1 MKTGTSNAKF
11 PNIFTPGSIG
21 RLSVKNRLVRAPM
34 ASNFHGKDGCV
45 TDRTIKHY
53 REFARGGAGL
63 IIVGEVH
70 VDDKA
75 SRCSPCGLS
84 ISSAEHQPGLGWL
97 AETIKEYGAKACLQL
112 SHGGKQTFL
121 GREVPLKAPSRVP
134 WEDLYEMFGV
144 PVPEELSLEEIEE
157 IVEAFGNAA
166 FRAKEAGF
174 DMVDL
179 LGNSGYLI
187 TNFLSPRD
195 NKRSDWYGGSLENRM
210 RFLLQVV
217 RNIRRKVGGDYPLSV
232 RLSGIEYEEGGI
244 TVDETKVVAIAL
256 ERAGV
261 DVVHITAGTH
271 HVPDME
277 TVTMYGPL
285 ASNVEAAKEIKKV
298 VHIPVIVN
306 GAITSP
312 ELAEKILAEG
322 SADFVG
328 LARPLLADPYFP
340 LKAKEGRPEDIRPCI
355 RCMEGCGGERG
366 GVRAI
371 HCTVNATVG
380 REEDLRITPTSQART
395 VAVVGGGPA
404 GMEAARVAALSGHK
418 VTLYEKRKLGGMLI
432 EASLPEFKTDLRS
445 LINNL
450 STQVKKA
457 GVKIVESEATAQ
469 TIKAGNFDVVIV
481 AAGATPFVPE
491 VRGLDKPLVIDA
503 FDVLRGAKTGADV
516 VIVGGG
522 AIGCDVAL
530 FLAEQ
535 GKRVTIT
542 TRQDDFAH
550 GLTLVM
556 KIAFFKRFFR
566 PGVMMYTGMHLV
578 DIVDNGVVMA
588 DRFGKE
594 TALKSDNVV
603 LVAGLKPLNGLY
615 DELAQVPGLEVYAVG
630 NCVEP
635 RTIFD
640 AIHEGY
646 KTAQHIR

>member
-1 MKTGTSNAKF
+1 MKTGTPNAKY
-11 PNIFTPGSIG
+11 PKIFTPGAIG
-21 RLSVKNRLVRAPM
+21 RLWVKNRIVRAPM
-34 ASNFHGKDGCV
+34 YTGFAGKDGCV
-45 TDRTIKHY
+45 TKRTINHY

-63 IIVGEVH
+63 IVVGEVDI
-70 VDDKA
+70 DDKA
-75 SRCSPCGLS
+75 SRSAPCSLC

-97 AETIKEYGAKACLQL
+97 AETIQENGAKACLQL
-112 SHGGKQTFL
+112 FHKGKQTFM
-121 GREVPLKAPSRVP
+121 GREIPLKAPSRVP
-134 WEDLYEMFGV
+134 WEDIYEMFGV
-144 PVPEELSLEEIEE
+144 PVPEELSIEEIEE
-157 IVEAFGNAA
+157 IIEAFGNGA

-174 DMVDL
+174 DMVDI

-232 RLSGIEYEEGGI
+232 RLNGVDYVEGGT
-244 TVDETKVVAIAL
+244 TVAETKEVCIAL

-261 DVVHITAGTH
+261 NVIHITGGTH
-271 HVPDME
+271 QVPDME

-285 ASNVEAAKEIKKV
+285 ANNLEAAKEIKAV
-298 VHIPVIVN
+298 VHIPVIIN

-355 RCMEGCGGERG
+355 RCMEGCGAERG
-366 GVRAI
+366 GMRGI

-380 REEDLRITPTSQART
+380 REEDLRITQTTKAKDI
-395 VAVVGGGPA
+395 AVVGGGPA

-432 EASLPEFKTDLRS
+432 EASLPEFKADLRG
-445 LINNL
+445 LIDNL

-457 GVKIVESEATAQ
+457 GVNIVESEATLQ
-469 TIKAGNFDVVIV
+469 TIKAGNFDVAIV
-481 AAGATPFVPE
+481 ATGASPCVLEVAG
-491 VRGLDKPLVIDA
+491 GDKPLVLDP
-503 FDVLRGAKTGADV
+503 FDVLRGAKTGKDIV
-516 VIVGGG
+516 VVGGG

-535 GKRVTIT
+535 GKKVTIT
-542 TRQDDFAH
+542 TRQDDIAH

-556 KIAFFKRFFR
+556 KIAFFKRYFR
-566 PGVMMYTGMHLV
+566 PGVGMLTGMHLV
-578 DIVDNGVVMA
+578 EIVDNGVVLA
-588 DRFGKE
+588 DRFGRTTEFK
-594 TALKSDNVV
+594 ADNVV
-603 LVAGLKPLNGLY
+603 LATGLEPLNGLY
-615 DELAQVPGLEVYAVG
+615 EELAQVPGLEVYAVG

-646 KTAQHIR
+646 KAAQHIR